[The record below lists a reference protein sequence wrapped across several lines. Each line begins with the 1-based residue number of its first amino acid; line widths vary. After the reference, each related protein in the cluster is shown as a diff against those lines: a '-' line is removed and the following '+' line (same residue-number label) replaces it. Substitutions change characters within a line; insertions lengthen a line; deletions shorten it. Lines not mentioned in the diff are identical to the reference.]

1 MPLRHFIITALAVL
15 LAPFAG
21 AEPLTVTV
29 VDINGKPVSDVAV
42 FVEGDSGGVDTDQ
55 PRTAVMDQVDSQF
68 VPQMLVVSKGTAVE
82 FPNSDPIAHH
92 VYSFSKPNDFVLPL
106 YKGDPN
112 KPVFFNHDGVVT
124 VGCNIHDHMVGYIV
138 VVDGDTYGVT
148 DSAGQV
154 QFDSLEGDAAVSL
167 RIWSPRI
174 RDRKLTFVTSKAD
187 VTLQLAKKLRPG
199 PTQRLQSAWSDY

>member
-1 MPLRHFIITALAVL
+1 MLLRHFFITALAVL
-15 LAPFAG
+15 LAPLAG

-29 VDINGKPVSDVAV
+29 VDVNGKPVSGVAV
-42 FVEGDSGGVDTDQ
+42 FVEGGSAEVDSDQ

-68 VPQMLVVSKGTAVE
+68 VPQLLVVSKGTAVE

-106 YKGDPN
+106 YKGDLN

-138 VVDGDTYGVT
+138 VVEGETYGVT
-148 DSAGQV
+148 DSGGQV
-154 QFDSLEGDAAVSL
+154 RFDSLDGTTAVSL
-167 RIWSPRI
+167 QIWSPRI
-174 RDRKLTFVTSKAD
+174 RDRKLTFVTREAH